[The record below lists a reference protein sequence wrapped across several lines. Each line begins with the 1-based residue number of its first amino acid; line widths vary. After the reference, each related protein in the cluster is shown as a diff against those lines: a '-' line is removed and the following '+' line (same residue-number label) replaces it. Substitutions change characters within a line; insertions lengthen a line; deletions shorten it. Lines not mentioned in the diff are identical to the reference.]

1 VSDPKQPTAPVGAP
15 PQAPDLGDDDVIQED
30 ALFKARMA
38 LANFVLGY
46 WRFGVGLLVVIL
58 AVSFV
63 YGQVSERSREA
74 QRAQHAEIER
84 VFDKLATTLE
94 GQTDEAA
101 QKAAVSAAAA
111 DLEAVLSGTDG
122 VASAYGWMRLAQL
135 KDSVDDAAGATAAWT
150 EAATRADGG
159 PIGLSAALQASAAKA
174 KAGDVDGAVGLLAP
188 YTTSKSGFEA
198 EEALYAT
205 GLAYLAGGRP
215 ADAKATVEKLRL
227 RFPEGPRL
235 TALEAA
241 LPKVEG

>member
-1 VSDPKQPTAPVGAP
+1 MSDPKQPTPPVGAP

-46 WRFGVGLLVVIL
+46 WRYGAGALVAIL
-58 AVSFV
+58 VAAFI
-63 YGQVSERSREA
+63 YGQVTERSREA
-74 QRAQHAEIER
+74 QRDQHAQIER
-84 VFDKLATTLE
+84 VMDKLAGTLA
-94 GQTDEAA
+94 GAADEAA
-101 QKAAVSAAAA
+101 ADAALKAAATE
-111 DLEAVLSGTDG
+111 LEGVLPATEG
-122 VASAYGWMRLAQL
+122 VAAAYGWMRLAQL
-135 KDSVDDAAGATAAWT
+135 KDNVKDEAGAAAAWT
-150 EAATRADGG
+150 EAANRAGGG
-159 PIGLSAALQASAAKA
+159 PIGLSAALRASAAKA
-174 KAGDVDGAVGLLAP
+174 KAGDVDGAVALLAP

-198 EEALYAT
+198 EEALYGT

-235 TALEAA
+235 RTLEAA